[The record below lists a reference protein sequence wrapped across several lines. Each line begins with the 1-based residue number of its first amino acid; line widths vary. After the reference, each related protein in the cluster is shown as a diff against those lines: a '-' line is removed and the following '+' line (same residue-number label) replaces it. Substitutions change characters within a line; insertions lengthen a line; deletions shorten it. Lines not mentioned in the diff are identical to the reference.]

1 MKSIAQ
7 TIRNPQK
14 FIYKHFYSTAIDK
27 KSGKLNLELSDIP
40 TEEEIEFEVSKCRMT
55 KLNSRDQSPIM
66 MQLLF

>member
-40 TEEEIEFEVSKCRMT
+40 TEEEIEFEVGESRMT
-55 KLNSRDQSPIM
+55 KLDWRDQSPKV
-66 MQLLF
+66 MQLLL